1 VTEGRLQYVAR
12 SSRLGERRLLE
23 TERMANDRIETEFI
37 PFMAAGP
44 RFPSEQR
51 QFVRVKLPRSA
62 LQVFGLP
69 MNMERA
75 REPVQAD
82 VMLGEDG
89 RALALRFVRE

>member
-1 VTEGRLQYVAR
+1 VADSRIQYVAR
-12 SSRLGERRLLE
+12 SSGTEERHLLE
-23 TERMANDRIETEFI
+23 AERAANDPVETEFI
-37 PFMAAGP
+37 PFMATGP
-44 RFPSEQR
+44 QFPSEQR

-89 RALALRFVRE
+89 RALAVRFIRE